1 MSSRGASRGV
11 LLLPILTVLS
21 MAPPAQAQSAADTLT
36 VDNGRVTVQVRP
48 ETVTVGQP
56 FEVWLR
62 VVPPRGRLAVPPPV
76 PDTGGIVEPLDPANV
91 TRRGDT
97 LVVRYRLLAWQPGVL
112 TVPLAPVLMRRD
124 SSELSVPVNV
134 RVVVASVLPADSASR
149 IPKPSRDLFPIAA
162 RWWEQWWKWMLG
174 LVLALAALYLLHRW
188 RSRDRTATAA
198 APSPFGDAE
207 AAFARLVSRQLLAAG
222 EGGRQVALAGEIVRQ
237 YLAAVEP
244 SLPLTLTNAELQ
256 RAMARKTSMPLR
268 QLAELLQHVDAVRFS
283 GARTDA
289 GVVQRATGL
298 AREVI
303 REIERVRIGAPDM
316 AA

>member
-1 MSSRGASRGV
+1 MMTCGAPSSAA
-11 LLLPILTVLS
+11 LLLLL
-21 MAPPAQAQSAADTLT
+21 AQPLRAQPAADTLAAE
-36 VDNGRVTVQVRP
+36 NGRVIVQVRP

-62 VVPPRGRLAVPPPV
+62 AVPPRGRIAVPPPV
-76 PDTGGIVEPLDPANV
+76 PDTGGIIEPLDPANV

-124 SSELSVPVNV
+124 SSELSVPVDI
-134 RVVVASVLPADSASR
+134 RVVVASVLPADSAGR
-149 IPKPSRDLFPIAA
+149 IPRPSRDLFPIAA
-162 RWWEQWWKWMLG
+162 RWWERWWQWMLG
-174 LVLALAALYLLHRW
+174 LMTALAGLYLLHRW
-188 RSRDRTATAA
+188 RSRDRTRTVV
-198 APSPFGDAE
+198 APSPYGVAD
-207 AAFARLVSRQLLAAG
+207 AAFTRLAARQLPAAG

-237 YLAAVEP
+237 YLAAIEP

-256 RAMARKTSMPLR
+256 RAMSRKTSMPLR

-283 GARTDA
+283 GAHTDA
-289 GVVQRATGL
+289 TIVQRATAL
-298 AREVI
+298 AREVV
-303 REIERVRIGAPDM
+303 REIERVRSGLPEL